1 MSFPPPGTVSSP
13 SPPDILFSA
22 IRRCELLSSMSRLVR
37 APSLNFESPTGIVG
51 ELLILAAAS
60 LGACA
65 LQHNF
70 RGKCP

>member
-1 MSFPPPGTVSSP
+1 
-13 SPPDILFSA
+13 
-22 IRRCELLSSMSRLVR
+22 MSRLVR